1 LICDLPKC
9 KQAFAATLDTHE
21 VSFNAMSH
29 GAPLHTTNMHWKVM
43 QAQQSVKEALLK
55 EEESARARVE
65 AAKKAA
71 SATRKAEH
79 LAEEEV
85 QRLNRLE
92 EIQKG
97 LQQSQRTN
105 NIETKIQRSKHA
117 AYSTH
122 ADAPVQQMAS
132 FGGGTV
138 ISPDAVGAERAKQP
152 LHVQP
157 VQVLLS
163 LLCVFVECVL
173 VHDCARVFVFD
184 SPFRSSSLSLSVCL
198 LLSISRARMLFLY
211 ISLLLSLSLIHTCTG
226 GAKLNR

>member
-1 LICDLPKC
+1 
-9 KQAFAATLDTHE
+9 
-21 VSFNAMSH
+21 
-29 GAPLHTTNMHWKVM
+29 M
-43 QAQQSVKEALLK
+43 QAQQSVKDALLK
-55 EEESARARVE
+55 EEESARARVQ

-85 QRLNRLE
+85 RRLNRLE
-92 EIQKG
+92 EIQNG
-97 LQQSQRTN
+97 LQQSRRTN
-105 NIETKIQRSKHA
+105 NIETKIQRPKHA

-132 FGGGTV
+132 FGGGTA

-173 VHDCARVFVFD
+173 VHDCARVFVFV
-184 SPFRSSSLSLSVCL
+184 STCVGFRHCVYDFLSLSLSLSFSLFLSLSISLSLSL
-198 LLSISRARMLFLY
+198 LLSISRARMLFVY
-211 ISLLLSLSLIHTCTG
+211 ISLSRSLSLIHTYTG
-226 GAKLNR
+226 GTKLNP